1 MRLCLRKKRKI
12 AEREMRKG
20 GREEEKEKEEERN
33 LSDEYK
39 LNFPFC
45 LELAYLSPPS
55 LMRLAHLFLEKVKK
69 FLKIYK
75 IYNAYET

>member
-33 LSDEYK
+33 PSDEYK

-45 LELAYLSPPS
+45 LELAYLYISS
-55 LMRLAHLFLEKVKK
+55 VSNETCAFVFRESKEI
-69 FLKIYK
+69 LKNI
-75 IYNAYET
+75 